1 MAFKKKKPTPKK
13 TTDQKVM
20 EKKLASARAAQAG
33 LQTLPIPALVATIDM
48 MIAALRLRGVEVV
61 DFDDR
66 DKVLHGIKVIGNRVF
81 LLAPRKS
88 QANQEVTHDD
98 RTGKA
103 GESADE

>member
-1 MAFKKKKPTPKK
+1 MALKKKKPKK
-13 TTDQKVM
+13 SADQKTI
-20 EKKLASARAAQAG
+20 EKKLATAKAAQAG
-33 LQTLPIPALVATIDM
+33 FQNLPIPAIVATIDM
-48 MIAALRLRGVEVV
+48 MIATLRLRGVEVV

-88 QANQEVTHDD
+88 QAKQEVTHDD